1 MLLQKKVCML
11 GAHGVGKR
19 SLTST
24 CEQPFAGQYATSVGV
39 RICRKIL
46 EIDGRSL
53 TLTIWDIADIDG
65 FKWLQGYLRGMNGYL
80 LVADGTRPETV
91 QRVRD
96 IFGQIWS
103 FEQPQAASQDSAS
116 YVQFPYRKPF
126 LLLLNKCDLTEEW
139 KVEKSFL
146 EILFNKG
153 WPVEVVSAKENRGV
167 EEAFL
172 RLAREM
178 LALQTTGK

>member
-19 SLTST
+19 SLTSRF
-24 CEQPFAGQYATSVGV
+24 EPPFAEQYATTVGV
-39 RICRKIL
+39 RICKKTF

-53 TLTIWDIADIDG
+53 TLSIWDIADWDR
-65 FKWLQGYLRGMNGYL
+65 FQCYLRGMNGYL
-80 LVADGTRPETV
+80 LVADGTRPATV
-91 QRVRD
+91 ERVRD
-96 IFGQIWS
+96 IFEQIWS

-116 YVQFPYRKPF
+116 YVQFPYRKIPF

-139 KVEKSFL
+139 KIEKSFL
-146 EILFNKG
+146 QIFANKA
-153 WPVEVVSAKENRGV
+153 WPVEVVSAKENKGV

-178 LALQTTGK
+178 LALETAEK